1 MHIWAGEI
9 VFQASTSWLQLSR
22 KTSLEISTLTSIYLN
37 YMSTVISIGCKF
49 CAVVL
54 QHAQVTQLSY

>member
-1 MHIWAGEI
+1 MNIWAGEI
-9 VFQASTSWLQLSR
+9 VFQASTWWLQLSR

-37 YMSTVISIGCKF
+37 YMSTVMSIGCKF

-54 QHAQVTQLSY
+54 HVRVTELSY